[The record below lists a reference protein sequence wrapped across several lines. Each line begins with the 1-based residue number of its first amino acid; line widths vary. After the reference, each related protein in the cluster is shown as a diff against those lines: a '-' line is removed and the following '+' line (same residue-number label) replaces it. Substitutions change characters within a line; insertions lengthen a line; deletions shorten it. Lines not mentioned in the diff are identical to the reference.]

1 MVYGG
6 RYSIEEGLRGE
17 MAEVWQY
24 VSLCLFV
31 HGISLLQVH
40 ENLSLPVFESHEYLF
55 SEY

>member
-6 RYSIEEGLRGE
+6 RYSIEEGLWGE

-24 VSLCLFV
+24 VSLCLSV
-31 HGISLLQVH
+31 HGISLFQVH
-40 ENLSLPVFESHEYLF
+40 ENLSLPVFECHEYLF